1 MRTNKSNT
9 LTRELLL
16 ALLKRAVEM
25 LESDTDFSQKKF
37 IWLTEQ
43 EAKENGGDRWIDQKY
58 SPSSLY
64 NLLKLIRAESIAYE
78 KECRGK

>member
-1 MRTNKSNT
+1 MRTNKSDT

-16 ALLKRAVEM
+16 ALLKKAVEM
-25 LESDTDFSQKKF
+25 LESDTDFSKKKF
-37 IWLTEQ
+37 IWLSKE
-43 EAKENGGDRWIDQKY
+43 EAEENGGERWIDQKY

-78 KECRGK
+78 KECKGK